1 MTKDSNTDIKIPEL
15 INQIRDTQKEQ
26 EEERNEFHFEK
37 AINLAKKRTR
47 DEAIEDN
54 TCRYID
60 AATKIAI
67 WLTIAAAL
75 LLFILS
81 CLWTLYFFD
90 WFNDK
95 FPAPELRENI
105 EKLFSTVIP
114 PVIAFIVGH
123 TCKK

>member
-1 MTKDSNTDIKIPEL
+1 MTKDGNTDVKIPDL
-15 INQIRDTQKEQ
+15 ISQIKDKQKEQ

-60 AATKIAI
+60 AATEVAI
-67 WLTIAAAL
+67 WLSKKAAI
-75 LLFILS
+75 LLFVLS
-81 CLWTLYFFD
+81 CLWILSFFEG
-90 WFNDK
+90 FNNIL
-95 FPAPELRENI
+95 PALGLRENI

>member
-1 MTKDSNTDIKIPEL
+1 MTKDTNTDIKIPEL
-15 INQIRDTQKEQ
+15 INQIRGTQKEQ
-26 EEERNEFHFEK
+26 EEERNESHFEK

-75 LLFILS
+75 LLSILS
-81 CLWTLYFFD
+81 CLWILSFFEG
-90 WFNDK
+90 FNNIL
-95 FPAPELRENI
+95 PALGLRENI

-123 TCKK
+123 ICKK